1 MRMKNKKAEQIAAKE
16 RHREQLKS
24 NRRAQQNLERADPT
38 PDNPHHSV
46 NFYRAV
52 QLAEANGFGVA
63 YSNQAFE
70 YWLILHFN
78 DHQGGKMDRAAYNDT
93 LNKLLRPFSISYDGK
108 GCKRITEEL
117 FDVLDDRKQL
127 AITRAKRIYD
137 QFDHSNPAM
146 EESST
151 TVFRLVEE
159 LLKYV

>member
-1 MRMKNKKAEQIAAKE
+1 
-16 RHREQLKS
+16 
-24 NRRAQQNLERADPT
+24 
-38 PDNPHHSV
+38 
-46 NFYRAV
+46 
-52 QLAEANGFGVA
+52 
-63 YSNQAFE
+63 
-70 YWLILHFN
+70 
-78 DHQGGKMDRAAYNDT
+78 MDRAAYNDK

-127 AITRAKRIYD
+127 AIMRAKRN
-137 QFDHSNPAM
+137 FNRLDHSNPAK